1 MLEQFENWF
10 HIITFAL
17 FPVFPEEL
25 ANFRETLIANFPSRR
40 HLALRAASHSPKR
53 WFMSRPVR
61 SPYPCQVSTK
71 KTFYSLSFNGLFGWH
86 SALYFLK
93 LNKIN
98 RISSH
103 CGLLTTGKES
113 SRMRIL
119 CQGQGSESIAH
130 AQRIGLSVADVIGF
144 LTSWLAT
151 CVYDVFVTMLVANV
165 ISWTVTFFANETTKT
180 WYCPWTM
187 VAYWSYPANYKVNN
201 Q

>member
-1 MLEQFENWF
+1 
-10 HIITFAL
+10 
-17 FPVFPEEL
+17 
-25 ANFRETLIANFPSRR
+25 
-40 HLALRAASHSPKR
+40 
-53 WFMSRPVR
+53 MSRPVR

-130 AQRIGLSVADVIGF
+130 AQRIGLSVADVI
-144 LTSWLAT
+144 
-151 CVYDVFVTMLVANV
+151 
-165 ISWTVTFFANETTKT
+165 TVTFQGPRFLTL
-180 WYCPWTM
+180 YCSLCEIRLTM
-187 VAYWSYPANYKVNN
+187 PVKPTAKAAYGHDPSLHRVSVV
-201 Q
+201 